1 MNYLEWV
8 ECMRKDFKDAD
19 KELARVIEVI
29 KKSESETSRKFRK
42 NSRYGKFVKGVR

>member
-8 ECMRKDFKDAD
+8 ECIRKDFKDAD
-19 KELARVIEVI
+19 KERERVIEVI
-29 KKSESETSRKFRK
+29 NKSKSETSRKFRK

>member
-8 ECMRKDFKDAD
+8 EFMRKDFRDTD
-19 KELARVIEVI
+19 KELERVIEAI

-42 NSRYGKFVKGVR
+42 NSRYGNL